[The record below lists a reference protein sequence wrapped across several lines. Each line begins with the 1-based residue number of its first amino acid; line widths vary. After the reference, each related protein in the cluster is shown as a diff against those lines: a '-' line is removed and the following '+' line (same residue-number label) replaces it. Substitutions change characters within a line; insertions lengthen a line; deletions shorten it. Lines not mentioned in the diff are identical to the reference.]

1 MSESED
7 YPERIEDSEDYSKQR
22 RLKSVFDIRKE
33 IHETRRD
40 IKFQTHKLS
49 QRHQAITA
57 YRSLVESYL
66 LEIEPLLRRY
76 GDGEYYL
83 TEYDFGRLT
92 LAPETRSSDEITL
105 HQVELY
111 FPNRDNQY
119 ERNSD
124 GWENVK
130 EEYVPDPVAYDFTG
144 LQSLFEAPDT
154 LILHDEVKEDDSLK
168 AETYTYINKSQIP
181 MSMLDE
187 MVRVMNEFISD
198 IGFEL
203 EPEKEDDP
211 ANLSL

>member
-1 MSESED
+1 MSESEN

-22 RLKSVFDIRKE
+22 RLKSVFDIRRD
-33 IHETRRD
+33 IHETRTD
-40 IKFQTHKLS
+40 IKFETHKLS

-57 YRSLVESYL
+57 YRALVESYL
-66 LEIEPLLRRY
+66 FEIEPLLRRY

-83 TEYDFGRLT
+83 TEYDFGHLT
-92 LAPETRSSDEITL
+92 LAPETRAASGNAILT
-105 HQVELY
+105 VELY
-111 FPNRDNQY
+111 FPNLDTPHNG
-119 ERNSD
+119 NTD
-124 GWENVK
+124 PWK
-130 EEYVPDPVAYDFTG
+130 EVREKYVPEPITYDFTG
-144 LQSLFEAPDT
+144 LQSLFSSPDS
-154 LILHDEVKEDDSLK
+154 LILHDEVKENDSFK
-168 AETYTYINKSQIP
+168 AETYTYVQKSQIP

>member
-7 YPERIEDSEDYSKQR
+7 HPERIEDSEDYSKQR

-40 IKFQTHKLS
+40 IKFQSHKLG

-92 LAPETRSSDEITL
+92 LAPETRSSDGRTF

-119 ERNSD
+119 ERNTD
-124 GWENVK
+124 GWENVM
-130 EEYVPDPVAYDFTG
+130 EENVPDPVAYDFTG
-144 LQSLFEAPDT
+144 LQSLFDAPDT
-154 LILHDEVKEDDSLK
+154 LILHDHVKEDDSYRS
-168 AETYTYINKSQIP
+168 ETYTYINKSQIP
-181 MSMLDE
+181 MTMLDQ

-203 EPEKEDDP
+203 DPEKEDDP
-211 ANLSL
+211 AHLSL